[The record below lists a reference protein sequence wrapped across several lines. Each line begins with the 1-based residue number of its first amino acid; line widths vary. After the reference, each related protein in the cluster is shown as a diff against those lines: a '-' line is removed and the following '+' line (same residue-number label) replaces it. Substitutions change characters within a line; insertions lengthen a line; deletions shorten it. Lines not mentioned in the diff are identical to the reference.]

1 MISRYINNI
10 FILLYNK
17 LVDKMQSK
25 CLLQKTS
32 VLSPLMYDDYFNDIH
47 FHDIGDDEFFQPP
60 DDKESEAKGVVIG
73 MTMTNAFVGA
83 ATAQFPGADEIAL
96 GAVEVAMGLK
106 IIKGVYGF
114 AFDEALIKS
123 ILLAVKA
130 TVTGKVIAKAT
141 SKAVTWIPVIG
152 NIINAGVAG
161 YTTKAFGYAL
171 VEECEKIRQELARG
185 KKIDEILN
193 G

>member
-1 MISRYINNI
+1 
-10 FILLYNK
+10 
-17 LVDKMQSK
+17 
-25 CLLQKTS
+25 
-32 VLSPLMYDDYFNDIH
+32 
-47 FHDIGDDEFFQPP
+47 
-60 DDKESEAKGVVIG
+60 
-73 MTMTNAFVGA
+73 MTNAFVGA
-83 ATAQFPGADEIAL
+83 STAQLPRADEIAL

-114 AFDEALIKS
+114 DFDKALIKS

-130 TVTGKVIAKAT
+130 TVTGKVIAKTT

-171 VEECEKIRQELARG
+171 VEECRKNSTRTCQRQKDRR
-185 KKIDEILN
+185 N
-193 G
+193 S